1 MNFPLAGWDVALAEL
16 APLVRRVVT
25 LDPSSLVRLRA
36 RGRRLTLLVRLPFG
50 VLAARTVTAEEE
62 VAASEGV
69 DITVAAAD
77 LMNWLDGDR
86 REPPSERNADWR
98 GAAPPVD
105 AWRRLDTVPDDVVRH
120 LVRTGA
126 LTVRQAAEREGVPGA
141 QPRAAVTE
149 ALLDAVVLTASDDAG
164 HSAAITLRTLSAL
177 TRLGFL
183 ARQSHIAVDVAGR
196 WTRVAAAYGS
206 VYAERPGLGINV
218 LR

>member
-1 MNFPLAGWDVALAEL
+1 VNSLLARWDVALAEL

-36 RGRRLTLLVRLPFG
+36 GDRRLTLLVRLPFG
-50 VLAARTVTAEEE
+50 VLAARTVTTDE

-69 DITVAAAD
+69 DVTVAAAD

-105 AWRRLDTVPDDVVRH
+105 DWRRLDTVPDDVIRH

-126 LTVRQAAEREGVPGA
+126 HTVRRAAEREGVPGA

-164 HSAAITLRTLSAL
+164 HSAVVTLRTLSAL

-218 LR
+218 LH

>member
-1 MNFPLAGWDVALAEL
+1 MNTLLVRRDGPLAEL
-16 APLVRRVVT
+16 VPLVRRVVM

-36 RGRRLTLLVRLPFG
+36 RDQRLTLLVRLPFS
-50 VLAARTVTAEEE
+50 VLAARTVTADE
-62 VAASEGV
+62 VAGTGGLDV
-69 DITVAAAD
+69 TFAAAD
-77 LMNWLDGDR
+77 LMNWLDGDW
-86 REPPSERNADWR
+86 REPPFERNADWR
-98 GAAPPVD
+98 GATPPVD

-120 LVRTGA
+120 LVRAGA
-126 LTVRQAAEREGVPGA
+126 LTVQQASEREGIPGA

-149 ALLDAVVLTASDDAG
+149 ALLDAVVLTATDDAG
-164 HSAAITLRTLSAL
+164 YSAAITLRTLSAL